1 MAGDLGPIIGAAQA
15 GLDAQAEEVLAAR
28 RRQMLTVMPRVASG
42 GGDIAEGFA
51 LQRRF
56 RLVFVRVHFV
66 GGSGAAPLVISLDSA
81 QGAAHDVELFRIVE
95 AGMGQDVHLRITAD
109 ESAEPS
115 AWSFAAGD
123 ALRLDWSN
131 PDPGAMSWGIEV
143 GLALA
148 S

>member
-1 MAGDLGPIIGAAQA
+1 MAGDMGPIIEAAQA
-15 GLDAQAEEVLAAR
+15 GLDAQAEEVSFAR
-28 RRQMLTVMPRVASG
+28 QRQMLTVMPRVASG

-56 RLVFVRVHFV
+56 RLVFVRIHFV
-66 GGSGAAPLVISLDSA
+66 GGSGVAPLVLSLDSA
-81 QGAAHDVELFRIVE
+81 HGAAYDVELFRIVE
-95 AGMGQDVHLRITAD
+95 AGTGKDVHLRLTAD

-115 AWSFAAGD
+115 AWTFAAGD
-123 ALRLDWSN
+123 ALRVSWSN
-131 PDPGAMSWGIEV
+131 PDSGAMSWGIEV